1 MIIYTVKPVLRGQ
14 MWDKEKVTFY
24 DRRPLKRGSIHMNF
38 SMKGQ
43 ENIDI
48 LMEVT
53 AWAGFTVHDIR
64 PDTCK
69 AKPYLVYDIS
79 F

>member
-1 MIIYTVKPVLRGQ
+1 MQ
-14 MWDKEKVTFY
+14 
-24 DRRPLKRGSIHMNF
+24 
-38 SMKGQ
+38 
-43 ENIDI
+43 
-48 LMEVT
+48 VT

-69 AKPYLVYDIS
+69 AKPYSVYDIS